1 LSKTNPPSAQYF
13 DKERLYDYVKKYS
26 FPRLCGTE
34 GEEKAVNL
42 TYQEFKDIGYKESQI
57 EKEPFKFS
65 DFYSTTLINLV
76 GVICL
81 LSTLIMRLF
90 AYIYFF
96 FTIIVILF
104 MLVFLLLIMRGLKHP
119 EIPGFWGEYFGTSL
133 PATNIIVKL
142 PAKSLPENE
151 AANIVISAHIDSK
164 SQTFKTSWRIVLYR
178 VWLYSGIVLGGFYFT
193 IILDIV
199 GFFDL
204 LSIELS
210 FVVADVSYW
219 ILIILISVSN
229 AFLMMLGTHNKSPG
243 ALDNASGMAVIFE
256 LSSHFKDKPLDNF
269 NLWFCQF
276 SAEELGTMGSRIFC
290 NNRDDIF
297 EKGRIFQ
304 INFDMISSA
313 THGPKRNRVEY
324 LKSYGVLPRKKIAP
338 VLSDYLDRSANL
350 ENVRIYG
357 FHLAT
362 GAHLD
367 SVPFHLRGFDAVDLS
382 TRAGAKW
389 AHNKID
395 TPDKVDPEVLVEA
408 CIIARK
414 TILLLDEDYE
424 TLCAEK
430 KMECEEE

>member
-1 LSKTNPPSAQYF
+1 MSKHNHPSAHLF

-34 GEEKAVNL
+34 GEERAVEL
-42 TYQEFKDIGYKESQI
+42 TYQEFKDIGFKESQI

-65 DFYSTTLINLV
+65 DFYSTTLINLI

-96 FTIIVILF
+96 FTILVILA
-104 MLVFLLLIMRGLKHP
+104 MMVFVLMIMRGLKHP
-119 EIPGFWGEYFGTSL
+119 EIPGFWGEYFGETL
-133 PATNIIVKL
+133 PATNVIVKI
-142 PAKSLPENE
+142 PAKSLPEND
-151 AANIVISAHIDSK
+151 AANIVVSAHIDSK
-164 SQTFKTSWRIVLYR
+164 SQTFRTAWRIVLYR
-178 VWLYSGIVLGGFYFT
+178 VWLYSGIILAGFYFG

-199 GFFDL
+199 GFFDM
-204 LSIELS
+204 LSIELN
-210 FVVADVSYW
+210 FVVADTSFW

-229 AFLMMLGTHNKSPG
+229 GFLMMLGTHNKSSG
-243 ALDNASGMAVIFE
+243 ALDNASGMAVVFE
-256 LSSHFKDKPLDNF
+256 LSAYFKDKPLDNF

-290 NNRDDIF
+290 NNRDHIF

-338 VLSDYLDRSANL
+338 VLSEYLDKSADL
-350 ENVRIYG
+350 EKVHVYG

-389 AHNKID
+389 THNKDD
-395 TPDKVDPEVLVEA
+395 TPDKVDPNVLIDA
-408 CIIARK
+408 CVVARK

-430 KMECEEE
+430 RMECEDE